1 MYANA
6 IALSLLAATGALAAP
21 ATRRSYDNTVTVI
34 LSDGGETGAQVSGLS
49 STYNS
54 AGTPALSGPFST
66 IEISLGAGVANK
78 DLRCEALD
86 NYGNP
91 IVAVRGA
98 NTDTTF
104 SDADKGAW
112 TFRKPSYVSQVV
124 CDPTFVKIDPTSDE
138 LNLRVILQNQS
149 TETGSQTALPA
160 GTLVD
165 LPPVGSSGPFET
177 VELAVGSS
185 GPFETVELAVG
196 SLVEKQD
203 YRCQILDNYGNP
215 LIVLRGANRDIT
227 FSDADKGAWTLETPS
242 YVSDIVCNPT
252 FVASTRV

>member
-21 ATRRSYDNTVTVI
+21 ATRRSYDSSYDNTVTVI

-54 AGTPALSGPFST
+54 AGTPAISGPFST
-66 IEISLGAGVANK
+66 IEISLGAGVTNA

-104 SDADKGAW
+104 SDADKGPW
-112 TFRKPSYVSQVV
+112 TFRQPSYVSQVV

-138 LNLRVILQNQS
+138 LNLRVILENQS

-177 VELAVGSS
+177 VELS
-185 GPFETVELAVG
+185 VG

-252 FVASTRV
+252 FVATKV

>member
-1 MYANA
+1 MYTTT
-6 IALSLLAATGALAAP
+6 IALSVLAATGALAAP
-21 ATRRSYDNTVTVI
+21 ATRRSYYSDTVTVI
-34 LSDGGETGAQVSGLS
+34 LSDGGETGAQVADLS

-54 AGTPALSGPFST
+54 AGTPATSGPFTT
-66 IEISLGAGVANK
+66 IQISLGTDVVNK

-86 NYGNP
+86 NYGNTL
-91 IVAVRGA
+91 VAVRGA

-104 SDADKGAW
+104 SDAGKGPW
-112 TFRKPSYVSQVV
+112 TFREASYVSQVV
-124 CDPTFVKIDPTSDE
+124 CDPTFVKIDPASDD
-138 LNLRVILQNQS
+138 LNLRVILESQS

-177 VELAVGSS
+177 VELAVGK
-185 GPFETVELAVG
+185 
-196 SLVEKQD
+196 LVEQQD

-215 LIVLRGANRDIT
+215 LYVLRGGKRDIT

-252 FVASTRV
+252 FQAKVAA